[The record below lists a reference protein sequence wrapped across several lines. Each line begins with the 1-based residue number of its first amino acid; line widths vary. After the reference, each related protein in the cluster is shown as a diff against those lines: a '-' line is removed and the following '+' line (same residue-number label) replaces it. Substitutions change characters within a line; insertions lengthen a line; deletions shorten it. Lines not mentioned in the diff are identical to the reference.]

1 MLGINPWVK
10 IWTSPRKTIKT
21 IVSHNPRYKFN
32 ILCFIY
38 GFAWILSLAQTL
50 AMGNFYSIG
59 TILIISLLLAI
70 PVGYILISISSF
82 FFYMCGKLLKGR
94 SNFLDV
100 RASVAWASVPTI
112 FTILTWFVLVGV
124 YGQATFV
131 SSHPASMGGFSI
143 NDGMMI
149 LQLILGV
156 WSLFILVAS
165 YSEVES
171 FSILRSIVSFILVSC
186 LWFVVTF
193 SVFYLLSLSSGVQ
206 QVATMF
212 VLPNSLLQ

>member
-21 IVSHNPRYKFN
+21 IVSHNPRYRFN

-38 GFAWILSLAQTL
+38 GFAWILSLAQTI
-50 AMGNFYSIG
+50 AMGNFYSTG
-59 TILIISLLLAI
+59 TILIISLLLAV

-94 SNFLDV
+94 SNFLNV

-112 FTILTWFVLVGV
+112 FTILIWLVLVGV
-124 YGQATFV
+124 YGQGIFV
-131 SSHPASMGGFSI
+131 SSHPAMSGQFSLS
-143 NDGMMI
+143 DGMMI

-156 WSLFILVAS
+156 WSLFILIAS

-171 FSILRSIVSFILVSC
+171 FSVLRSVVSFILVSC
-186 LWFVVTF
+186 LWFAVTF
-193 SVFYLLSLSSGVQ
+193 AVFYLIACSSGVQ
-206 QVATMF
+206 QVATML
-212 VLPNSLLQ
+212 VVPNLLPQ